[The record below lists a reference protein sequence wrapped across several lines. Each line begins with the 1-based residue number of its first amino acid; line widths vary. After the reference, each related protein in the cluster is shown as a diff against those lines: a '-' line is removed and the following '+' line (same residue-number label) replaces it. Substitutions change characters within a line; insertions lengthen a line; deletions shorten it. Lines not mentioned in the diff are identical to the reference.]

1 MARSPR
7 TRPAWLAPM
16 NGTGA
21 STRAGDTPS
30 SPRGCSDRPSPRRRR
45 SWRARAPTSTAGNAS
60 VFEVKHGY
68 YLDPVSPHIATLP
81 ADWESRLVRIELEP
95 SLAAWFLEPHDAA
108 VSKYARLEPRDREWI
123 RAGLSAKLLSLAILE
138 ARMAA
143 TAFLDREEPAR
154 AREALID
161 DRRWLSR
168 RPHEC
173 RDGLRNWVSPS
184 RRLQIA

>member
-1 MARSPR
+1 MTREDLRRLFHEARRLVGETDYVVIGSLSALGYAGRVPPRMAISVDVDAWCKSA
-7 TRPAWLAPM
+7 PARVFELARQL
-16 NGTGA
+16 GQG
-21 STRAGDTPS
+21 
-30 SPRGCSDRPSPRRRR
+30 
-45 SWRARAPTSTAGNAS
+45 S

-143 TAFLDREEPAR
+143 TAFLDREEAAR
-154 AREALID
+154 ARQALID
-161 DRRWLSR
+161 DRRWLRR
-168 RPHEC
+168 RPHD
-173 RDGLRNWVSPS
+173 R
-184 RRLQIA
+184 